1 MGLLSFIATL
11 PLAPVRGVIS
21 LAELIQRQVEE
32 ELHNPASARRA
43 SRGAGG
49 RTCGRRDLRRGGRAG
64 TAGHPRSNDR
74 NGTSHR
80 SGEGVTGDG
89 RRGATTVAGTRDRR
103 DRDA

>member
-43 SRGAGG
+43 LEELEDARAAGEISAEEEEEAQQAI
-49 RTCGRRDLRRGGRAG
+49 L
-64 TAGHPRSNDR
+64 DR
-74 NGTSHR
+74 M
-80 SGEGVTGDG
+80 TGSA
-89 RRGATTVAGTRDRR
+89 RPSSPQKE
-103 DRDA
+103 